1 MTLKILKMR
10 DPFPGTL
17 IKMQRHNIVNPVV
30 KMRPHPEVLAIS
42 LQEVPQPPGFFTQEV
57 SLCW

>member
-17 IKMQRHNIVNPVV
+17 IKMQRHNIVNVV
-30 KMRPHPEVLAIS
+30 KMRPHPEVHS
-42 LQEVPQPPGFFTQEV
+42 H
-57 SLCW
+57 